1 LDFFE
6 KKKVEEG
13 RWSWPFSS
21 WLDFFV
27 FDLRACVGEK
37 KSRAA
42 VCVLICELRRSNSGE
57 RERGERA
64 SERASDLGRKSR
76 MRSAPTLDF
85 FFEMSACVRKECEF
99 GLTVETRSERLRLG
113 QAARSRSTDRPPWTF
128 WRKGRLFELRGGR
141 GRRPLGLFEEKSRVS

>member
-1 LDFFE
+1 MARDLAFFLLARLFRPA
-6 KKKVEEG
+6 G
-13 RWSWPFSS
+13 
-21 WLDFFV
+21 
-27 FDLRACVGEK
+27 VGEK

-42 VCVLICELRRSNSGE
+42 VCVRCEICELRRSNSGE

-64 SERASDLGRKSR
+64 RGRASDLGRKSR

-141 GRRPLGLFEEKSRVS
+141 GRPLGLFEKKSRLRKRGSRI